1 MPNGAR
7 TVRLDIH
14 STIDMMDLVQVVT
27 DHVGRTAGFGDEA
40 LHWVGLA
47 VRECVSNAIIHG
59 NRSDPRKRVFMEFT
73 TSPPVNPTELT
84 VSVRD
89 EGKGFDPGALANP
102 IDSEHLLNPGGRG
115 IFLMRQLM
123 DDVSL
128 QPSGEGG
135 MEVRMV
141 KRIPKERE
149 S

>member
-7 TVRLDIH
+7 TVRLEIH
-14 STIDMMDLVQVVT
+14 STIDMVNLVQVVT
-27 DHVGRTAGFGDEA
+27 DHVGRTAGFSDEA

-73 TSPPVNPTELT
+73 TTPPVNPTELT

-89 EGKGFDPGALANP
+89 EGNGFDPGALANP
-102 IDSEHLLNPGGRG
+102 VDPLHLLTTGGRG

-128 QPSGEGG
+128 QLSGKGG

-141 KRIPKERE
+141 KRILRE
-149 S
+149 TGG